1 MSGTRTA
8 PTIERDTLS
17 TGRLGIWGI
26 VFLVASAAA
35 PLTVVVSAAP
45 MAFRLGGIGAPGAM
59 LLCGAILALFA
70 AGFTAMSSHVPNA
83 GAFYAYA
90 LHGLGKS
97 AGVGLALVTA
107 YAYAFLC
114 FCFYAFIGFFGELVL
129 TEWFGSAPSWW
140 VIALVSAGA
149 VGLLGMRQVDVGAK
163 VLAVLVTAEVA
174 ILLVIAAAVLLTGGP
189 EAASAAGFDPRNLL
203 AGGGIGMLLVIGFG
217 AFLGFEGTAIYA
229 EEAKRPGRTIPRATY
244 LVVALLAAFY
254 AFTFWILTLAFG
266 VDGVLA
272 FAAGD
277 DFESM
282 VFTAAG
288 EFVGPLAAGVVQI
301 LIVTSFF
308 ACILAFHNACT
319 RYLFSLG
326 REGILPSALGRTHR
340 VHKSPATASLT
351 LSVACIAGIAI
362 AAVFVTDAYLGLAVW
377 TYATG
382 VLGLVFGQALAAVAV
397 VAFFARDRRGHSPWR
412 VIVAPVLGAAGLI
425 AAVTLIV
432 IHFELTTGMNG
443 AINWVLILPTPLLF
457 ITGMIYERI
466 LKKRR
471 PALWAALGRTEKP
484 VERETD

>member
-8 PTIERDTLS
+8 PTAERNSLS
-17 TGRLGIWGI
+17 TGRLGVWGI

-70 AGFTAMSSHVPNA
+70 AGFTAMSTHVPNA

-97 AGVGLALVTA
+97 AGVGLAFVTA

-140 VIALVSAGA
+140 VIALASAA
-149 VGLLGMRQVDVGAK
+149 VVALLGMRQVDVGAK

-174 ILLVIAAAVLLTGGP
+174 ILLVIAVAVLVIGGP
-189 EAASAAGFDPRNLL
+189 EAPSAAGFDPRNIL

-229 EEAKRPGRTIPRATY
+229 EEARRPGRTIPRATY

-266 VDGVLA
+266 VEGVLA

-282 VFTAAG
+282 VFAATSQ
-288 EFVGPLAAGVVQI
+288 FVGPLAAGVVQI

-340 VHKSPATASLT
+340 VHKSPATASLA
-351 LSVACIAGIAI
+351 LSAACIAGIGI

-397 VAFFARDRRGHSPWR
+397 VAYFARDRRGHSPWR
-412 VIVAPVLGAAGLI
+412 VVVAPVLGAAGLI

-432 IHFELTTGMNG
+432 IHFDLTTGMNG

-457 ITGMIYERI
+457 IAGMIYERI
-466 LKKRR
+466 LKTRR

-484 VERETD
+484 VERQAD